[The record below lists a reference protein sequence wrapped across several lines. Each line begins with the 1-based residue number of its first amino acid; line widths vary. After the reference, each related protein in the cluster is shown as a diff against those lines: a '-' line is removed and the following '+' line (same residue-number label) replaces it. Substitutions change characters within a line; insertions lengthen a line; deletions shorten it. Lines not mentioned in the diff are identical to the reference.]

1 MSAEAVVS
9 LEPAALGGRVD
20 QLCIDTI
27 RTLTMDAVEKA
38 NSGHPGMPMA
48 MAPVTYLLYTRYL
61 RHNPRDPS
69 WPDRDRFLLSAGH
82 GSMLLYSVLHLCG
95 YEVSMDEIKRFRQWG
110 SLTPGHPERILGGH
124 ETPGVETT
132 TGPLGQGFAN
142 GVGMAMAERFL
153 RERYGAE
160 VMDHRVF
167 AICSDGDL
175 MEGVASEAASLAG
188 HLGLGRLVYI
198 YDDNHISI
206 DGDTALSFDTE
217 DVGGRFGSYGWHVQ
231 AVHDANDLVTL
242 SRALEAAIAEEK
254 RPSLI
259 RVRSTIA
266 WPAPNAQGTAAA
278 HGAPLGKDEIR
289 ATKEA
294 LGWDPECE
302 FHVPAAVYKA
312 FRTCAARGHE
322 LQRKW
327 QRRLARWRAQDPTR
341 AAEWERAWQGRLAD
355 AAFEALPSFD
365 PAEAASVATRAAG
378 SAVMQAFEPH
388 VPTMLGGSADLAE
401 STKTEF
407 KGEPSFGRERAGR
420 NVHFGVREHA
430 MGAIVN
436 GMALHG
442 GIVKPYGSTFLIF
455 SDYMRPAIRL
465 SALMR
470 LPVVWVFSHD
480 SVGLGEDGPTHQPVE
495 HYAALRAIP
504 GLTVIRPADAAE
516 TAEAWRVALEDG
528 CGPVCLLLTRQ
539 AVPVFDRTR
548 LAAASGL
555 ASGAYVISDTA
566 GRPDAVIVATGSE
579 VALALR
585 AQDEL
590 SSEGIAVRVV
600 SMPSWELLDAQPDEY
615 RESLFP
621 SGVPVVAVEA
631 GVALGWERFA
641 ERTVSV
647 DRFGA
652 SAPGAEVLRRLG
664 ITSEAVMTAVREI
677 ACRRA
682 PKGREPRSSRRPK
695 TARRVVWP
703 RRS

>member
-1 MSAEAVVS
+1 MTPEAVIAA
-9 LEPAALGGRVD
+9 EPAPVGDPVD
-20 QLCIDTI
+20 QLCIDAI
-27 RTLTMDAVEKA
+27 RTLTMDAVQQAK
-38 NSGHPGMPMA
+38 SGHPGMPMA
-48 MAPVTYLLYTRYL
+48 MAPVAYLLYTRFMK
-61 RHNPRDPS
+61 HNPRDPA
-69 WPDRDRFLLSAGH
+69 WLDRDRFVLSAGH

-95 YEVSMDEIKRFRQWG
+95 YDLSLGEIKRFRQWG
-110 SLTPGHPERILGGH
+110 SLTPGHPERIFGGH

-188 HLGLGRLVYI
+188 HLGLGRIVYV

-217 DVGGRFGSYGWHVQ
+217 DVDGRFRSYGWHVE
-231 AVHDANDLVTL
+231 AVEDANDPVAL
-242 SRALEAAIAEEK
+242 SRALEAAIAEVEQ
-254 RPSLI
+254 PSLI

-266 WPAPNAQGTAAA
+266 WPAPNACGTAAA
-278 HGAPLGKDEIR
+278 HGAPLGEGEVR
-289 ATKEA
+289 ATKAA
-294 LGWDPECE
+294 LGWDPERE
-302 FHVPAAVYKA
+302 FHVPDRVYEA
-312 FRTCAARGHE
+312 FNSSVARGAE
-322 LQRKW
+322 LQREW
-327 QRRLARWRAQDPTR
+327 QRRLARWRAADPAR
-341 AAEWERAWQGRLAD
+341 AAEWERAWQGRPAEGLS
-355 AAFEALPSFD
+355 EALPSFD

-378 SAVMQAFEPH
+378 SAVMQAFAPY
-388 VPTMLGGSADLAE
+388 VPTMLGGAGDLAE

-407 KGEPSFGRERAGR
+407 KGDPGFSRDRSSR

-430 MGAIVN
+430 MGAVVN

-504 GLTVIRPADAAE
+504 GLTVLRPADAGE
-516 TAEAWRVALEDG
+516 TAEAWRVALED
-528 CGPVCLLLTRQ
+528 CDGPVCILLTRQ
-539 AVPVFDRTR
+539 AVPVLDRTQ
-548 LAAASGL
+548 LAAATGL
-555 ASGAYVISDTA
+555 ARGAYAISDPA
-566 GRPDAVIVATGSE
+566 ASCDAVVAATGSE

-621 SGVPVVAVEA
+621 AGVPVVAVEA

-652 SAPGAEVLRRLG
+652 SAPGAEVLQRLG
-664 ITSEAVMTAVREI
+664 MTSAAVTAAIREVL
-677 ACRRA
+677 
-682 PKGREPRSSRRPK
+682 GRSAARS
-695 TARRVVWP
+695 
-703 RRS
+703 

>member
-1 MSAEAVVS
+1 MRPLAIAPA
-9 LEPAALGGRVD
+9 PAALAGERLDRLCVD
-20 QLCIDTI
+20 AI
-27 RTLTMDAVEKA
+27 RTLTMDAVQKA

-48 MAPVTYLLYTRYL
+48 MAPVAYLLYTRYL
-61 RHNPRDPS
+61 RHNPGDPA

-82 GSMLLYSVLHLCG
+82 GSMLLYAVLHLCG
-95 YEVSMDEIKRFRQWG
+95 YDVSLDEVKHFRQWG
-110 SLTPGHPERILGGH
+110 SLTPGHPERVLGGH

-153 RERYGAE
+153 RECYGAE
-160 VMDHRVF
+160 IMDHRVF

-175 MEGVASEAASLAG
+175 MEGVAAEAASLAG
-188 HLGLGRLVYI
+188 HLGLGRLVYV

-217 DVGGRFGSYGWHVQ
+217 DVDVRFRSYGWHVQ
-231 AVHDANDLVTL
+231 AVDDANDLVSL
-242 SRALEAAIAEEK
+242 ARALEAGIAEEE

-266 WPAPNAQGTAAA
+266 WPAPNARGTAAA
-278 HGAPLGKDEIR
+278 HGAPLGEEEVR

-294 LGWDPECE
+294 LGWDPDLE
-302 FHVPAAVYKA
+302 FHVPEAVYDA
-312 FRTCAARGHE
+312 FSSCVARGRA
-322 LQRKW
+322 LQRDW
-327 QRRLARWRAQDPTR
+327 ERRLDRWRGEDPSR
-341 AAEWERAWQGRLAD
+341 AAEWDRASQGRPGEGLG
-355 AAFEALPSFD
+355 EALSTFD
-365 PAEAASVATRAAG
+365 PAETGALATRAAG
-378 SAVMQAFEPH
+378 SRVMQAFAAH
-388 VPTMLGGSADLAE
+388 VPTMLGGAADLAE

-407 KGEPSFGRERAGR
+407 KGEPSFSRARAGR

-480 SVGLGEDGPTHQPVE
+480 SIGLGEDGPTHQPVE

-516 TAEAWRVALEDG
+516 AAEAWRVALED
-528 CGPVCLLLTRQ
+528 CSGPVCLLLTRQ
-539 AVPVFDRTR
+539 AVPALDRSR

-555 ASGAYVISDTA
+555 ARGAYVISDPA
-566 GRPDAVIVATGSE
+566 GRSDAIIAATGSE

-585 AQDEL
+585 AQEEL
-590 SSEGIAVRVV
+590 STEGISTHVV
-600 SMPSWELLDAQPDEY
+600 SMPSWELLDDQPDEY

-664 ITSEAVMTAVREI
+664 VTSKAVTTAVREV
-677 ACRRA
+677 ARRRA
-682 PKGREPRSSRRPK
+682 AKSP
-695 TARRVVWP
+695 
-703 RRS
+703 

>member
-1 MSAEAVVS
+1 VRPEVTAIAP
-9 LEPAALGGRVD
+9 PASTGERLDR
-20 QLCIDTI
+20 LCVDTI
-27 RTLTMDAVEKA
+27 RTLAMDAVEAAK
-38 NSGHPGMPMA
+38 SGHPGMPMA
-48 MAPVTYLLYTRYL
+48 MAPVAYLLYTRYL
-61 RHNPRDPS
+61 RHNPNDPA
-69 WPDRDRFLLSAGH
+69 WPDRDRFVLSAGH

-95 YEVSMDEIKRFRQWG
+95 YNLSLDEIKRFRQWG

-188 HLGLGRLVYI
+188 HLGLGRIVYV

-217 DVGGRFGSYGWHVQ
+217 DVDARFRSYGWHVE
-231 AVHDANDLVTL
+231 AVEDADDLVSL
-242 SRALEAAIAEEK
+242 SRALEAGIAEEE
-254 RPSLI
+254 RPSLV

-266 WPAPNAQGTAAA
+266 WPAPNARGTAAA
-278 HGAPLGKDEIR
+278 HGAPLGEEEVR
-289 ATKEA
+289 ATKET
-294 LGWDPECE
+294 LGWDTERD
-302 FHVPAAVYKA
+302 FHVPSAVYQE
-312 FRTCAARGHE
+312 FRACVGRGE
-322 LQRKW
+322 ALQRKW
-327 QRRLARWRAQDPTR
+327 QRRLARWRAQDPAR
-341 AAEWERAWQGRLAD
+341 AAEWDRAWQGRPAEGLA
-355 AAFEALPSFD
+355 EALPSFD
-365 PAEAASVATRAAG
+365 SAEAGALATRAAG
-378 SAVMQAFEPH
+378 SAAMQRFAQFL
-388 VPTMLGGSADLAE
+388 PTMMGGAADLAE

-430 MGAIVN
+430 MGAVVN

-480 SVGLGEDGPTHQPVE
+480 SIGLGEDGPTHQPVE
-495 HYAALRAIP
+495 HYATLRAIP

-516 TAEAWRVALEDG
+516 TAEAWRVALED
-528 CGPVCLLLTRQ
+528 CDGPVCLLLTRQ
-539 AVPVFDRTR
+539 AVPVLDRSS
-548 LAAASGL
+548 LAEASGL
-555 ASGAYVISDTA
+555 ARGGYVISDA
-566 GRPDAVIVATGSE
+566 PGRPDAVIVATGSE

-585 AQDEL
+585 AQQEL
-590 SSEGIAVRVV
+590 SSEGIAARVV
-600 SMPSWELLDAQPDEY
+600 SMPSWELLDAQPDAY
-615 RESLFP
+615 RSSLFP
-621 SGVPVVAVEA
+621 AGVPVVAVEA

-641 ERTVSV
+641 ERIVAV

-652 SAPGAEVLRRLG
+652 SAPGKEVLRRLG
-664 ITSEAVMTAVREI
+664 VTSEAVMTAVRSLVG
-677 ACRRA
+677 
-682 PKGREPRSSRRPK
+682 GRSPRPV
-695 TARRVVWP
+695 ALP
-703 RRS
+703 LRS

>member
-1 MSAEAVVS
+1 MTPEAS
-9 LEPAALGGRVD
+9 IAAEPAAVGEPVD
-20 QLCIDTI
+20 QLCIDAI
-27 RTLTMDAVEKA
+27 RTLTMDAVQQAK
-38 NSGHPGMPMA
+38 SGHPGMPMA
-48 MAPVTYLLYTRYL
+48 MAPVAYLLYTRFM
-61 RHNPRDPS
+61 RHNPRDPA
-69 WPDRDRFLLSAGH
+69 WPDRDRFVLSAGH

-95 YEVSMDEIKRFRQWG
+95 YDLSLGEIKRFRQWG
-110 SLTPGHPERILGGH
+110 SLTPGHPERIFGGH

-167 AICSDGDL
+167 AMCSDGDL

-188 HLGLGRLVYI
+188 HLGLGRIVYV

-217 DVGGRFGSYGWHVQ
+217 DVGGRFRSYGWHVE
-231 AVHDANDLVTL
+231 AVEDANDLVAL
-242 SRALEAAIAEEK
+242 SDALDAAIAEVE

-266 WPAPNAQGTAAA
+266 WPAPHARGTAAA
-278 HGAPLGKDEIR
+278 HGAPLGEEEVR
-289 ATKEA
+289 ATKAA
-294 LGWDPECE
+294 LGWNPDRE
-302 FHVPAAVYKA
+302 FHVPDRVYEA
-312 FRTCAARGHE
+312 FNSCVARGLE
-322 LQRKW
+322 LQREW
-327 QRRLARWRAQDPTR
+327 QRRLARWRAADPAR
-341 AAEWERAWQGRLAD
+341 AAEWERAWQGRPAEGLS
-355 AAFEALPSFD
+355 EALPSFH
-365 PAEAASVATRAAG
+365 PAEAASLATRAAG
-378 SAVMQAFEPH
+378 SVVMQAFAPY
-388 VPTMLGGSADLAE
+388 VPTMLGGAGDLAE

-407 KGEPSFGRERAGR
+407 KGDPGFSRERSGR

-430 MGAIVN
+430 MGAVVN

-504 GLTVIRPADAAE
+504 GLTVLRPADAGE
-516 TAEAWRVALEDG
+516 TAEAWRVALED
-528 CGPVCLLLTRQ
+528 CDGPVCILLTRQ
-539 AVPVFDRTR
+539 AVPVLDRTQ
-548 LAAASGL
+548 LAPATGL
-555 ASGAYVISDTA
+555 ARGAYPISDPA
-566 GRPDAVIVATGSE
+566 ARCDAVVAATGSE

-585 AQDEL
+585 AQEEL

-600 SMPSWELLDAQPDEY
+600 SMPSWELLDAQPDGY

-621 SGVPVVAVEA
+621 AGVPVVAVEA

-647 DRFGA
+647 ERFGA
-652 SAPGAEVLRRLG
+652 SAPGAEVLQRLG
-664 ITSEAVMTAVREI
+664 MTSEAVTAAVREVV
-677 ACRRA
+677 
-682 PKGREPRSSRRPK
+682 GRSGAKRP
-695 TARRVVWP
+695 
-703 RRS
+703 